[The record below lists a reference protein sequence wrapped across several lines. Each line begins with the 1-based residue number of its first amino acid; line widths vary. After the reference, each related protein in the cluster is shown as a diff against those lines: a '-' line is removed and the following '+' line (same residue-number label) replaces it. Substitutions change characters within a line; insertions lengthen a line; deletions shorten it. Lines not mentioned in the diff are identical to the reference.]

1 MSLANA
7 RPVVMITTR
16 NRAVAEPFYADTLGL
31 TRSPEDGFAALFQAS
46 GTTLRLTE
54 VPGYAAT
61 PYPVLGFEVADIAAA
76 VDGLAAKGVA
86 MSRYDGLD
94 QDERGIWTAPG
105 GHAKVVFFADP
116 DGNVLSL
123 TQPG

>member
-16 NRAVAEPFYADTLGL
+16 NRGVAEPFYADTLGL
-31 TRSPEDGFAALFQAS
+31 ARGPKDGFAALFQAS

>member
-1 MSLANA
+1 MWA
-7 RPVVMITTR
+7 RR
-16 NRAVAEPFYADTLGL
+16 C
-31 TRSPEDGFAALFQAS
+31 
-46 GTTLRLTE
+46 TTLRLTE
-54 VPGYAAT
+54 VPGYAAS
-61 PYPVLGFEVADIAAA
+61 PYPVLGFEVADIVAA